1 MEFMRNIKTI
11 TIYIV
16 LGLIVIGRGSTNDI
30 AKDFGI
36 SIRQEPLRDFET
48 NNVVKVS
55 DFGALPDDD
64 QIDTR
69 AIQQAINV
77 AKRLND
83 KVKIVFE
90 PGIYRLDAIDEK
102 HALNIDRAEDLIFDG
117 NGAKF
122 MMVRPAILFLRTS
135 NSKRIILRNFS
146 VDYEWTMKFRI
157 SPKVGLQRSVL
168 KRNG

>member
-1 MEFMRNIKTI
+1 MRSITEKI
-11 TIYIV
+11 TIYII
-16 LGLIVIGRGSTNDI
+16 LSLIVIGCGPTNDM

-36 SIRQEPLRDFET
+36 SIRQEPLRDFKT
-48 NNVVKVS
+48 NRIVRVS

-64 QIDTR
+64 KIDTK
-69 AIQQAINV
+69 AIQQAIDE

-102 HALNIDRAEDLIFDG
+102 YALNIDSAEDLIFDG

-122 MMVRPAILFLRTS
+122 MMVRPVILF
-135 NSKRIILRNFS
+135 FE
-146 VDYEWTMKFRI
+146 DE
-157 SPKVGLQRSVL
+157 
-168 KRNG
+168 